1 MTNEKP
7 IVRVE
12 HLHKDYPYGENVTR
26 ALNDVSFE
34 IERGEFVVILG
45 QSGSGKTTL
54 LNMISALDVPTK
66 GKVSVGGREVSSL
79 PDRERTKFRA
89 HEVGLVFQFFNLF
102 PALTARENVEI
113 GLATSI
119 RESEEVGRR
128 AVKYLT
134 MVGLKDHIDKYPSQ
148 LSGGEQQRVAVA
160 RALAKEPK
168 ILLADEPTGNLDAE
182 TGDIVWNLLL
192 DLNRKTGTTIIS
204 VTHLESASEI
214 ADRSIFLRS
223 GQIQRVLMGGD
234 RGT

>member
-1 MTNEKP
+1 MTTEKP

-12 HLHKDYPYGENVTR
+12 HLHKDYPYGETLTR

-34 IERGEFVVILG
+34 IETGEFVVILG

-54 LNMISALDVPTK
+54 LNMISALDVPTR
-66 GKVSVGGREVSSL
+66 GKVIVGGREVSSL

-89 HEVGLVFQFFNLF
+89 YEVGLVFQFFNLF

-119 RESEEVGRR
+119 RDSEEVGRR
-128 AVKYLT
+128 AAKYLT
-134 MVGLKDHIDKYPSQ
+134 MVGLKDHMDKYPSQ

-182 TGDIVWNLLL
+182 TG
-192 DLNRKTGTTIIS
+192 
-204 VTHLESASEI
+204 
-214 ADRSIFLRS
+214 
-223 GQIQRVLMGGD
+223 
-234 RGT
+234 

>member
-1 MTNEKP
+1 MSDEKP

-12 HLHKDYPYGENVTR
+12 HLSKDYPYGETLTQ
-26 ALNDVSFE
+26 ALNDVSFR
-34 IERGEFVVILG
+34 IDKGEFVIILG

-66 GKVSVGGREVSSL
+66 GKVLVGEREISSL
-79 PDRERTKFRA
+79 PDKERTRFRA
-89 HEVGLVFQFFNLF
+89 SDVGLVFQFFNLF

-119 RESEEVGRR
+119 HDSREVANR
-128 AVKYLT
+128 AEKYIG

-182 TGDIVWNLLL
+182 TGDLVWNLLL

-214 ADRSIFLRS
+214 ADCSIFLRS
-223 GQIQRVLMGGD
+223 GRIEKILMTGE
-234 RGT
+234 RRA

>member
-1 MTNEKP
+1 MSDKRP

-12 HLHKDYPYGENVTR
+12 HLFKDYPYGETLTR
-26 ALNDVSFE
+26 ALNDVSFK
-34 IERGEFVVILG
+34 IDKGEFVVILG
-45 QSGSGKTTL
+45 QTGSGKTTL

-66 GKVSVGGREVSSL
+66 GKVLVGEREISSL
-79 PDRERTKFRA
+79 PDKERTRFRA
-89 HEVGLVFQFFNLF
+89 QDVGLVFQFFNLF

-119 RESEEVGRR
+119 RDSKEVAKR
-128 AVKYLT
+128 AEKYIG

-182 TGDIVWNLLL
+182 TGDLVWNLLL
-192 DLNRKTGTTIIS
+192 DLSRKTGTTIIS

-223 GQIQRVLMGGD
+223 GRIEKILMTGE
-234 RGT
+234 RGA

>member
-1 MTNEKP
+1 MAKGKS
-7 IVRVE
+7 IVQVE
-12 HLHKDYPYGENVTR
+12 HLCKEYVHGETLTR
-26 ALNDVSFE
+26 ALDDVSFR
-34 IERGEFVVILG
+34 IESGEFVVILG

-54 LNMISALDVPTK
+54 LNMMSALDVPTK
-66 GKVSVGGREVSSL
+66 GEVRVGGREISSL
-79 PDRERTKFRA
+79 PDRDRTKFRA

-119 RESEEVGRR
+119 RDSEEIGRR
-128 AVKYLT
+128 GVKYLT
-134 MVGLKDHIDKYPSQ
+134 MVGLKSHVDKHPSQ

-182 TGDIVWNLLL
+182 TGEMVWNLLL
-192 DLNRKTGTTIIS
+192 DMNRKTGTTIIS

-214 ADRSIFLRS
+214 ADRSIYLRS
-223 GQIQRVLMGGD
+223 GRVQEI
-234 RGT
+234 R

>member
-1 MTNEKP
+1 MSNEKP
-7 IVRVE
+7 IVHVE
-12 HLHKDYPYGENVTR
+12 HLFKEYPYGETLTR
-26 ALNDVSFE
+26 ALNDVSFK

-66 GKVSVGGREVSSL
+66 GRVLVDEKDVSSL
-79 PDRERTKFRA
+79 PDKERTKFRA
-89 HEVGLVFQFFNLF
+89 QDVGLVFQFFNLF

-119 RESEEVGRR
+119 RDPAEVGRR
-128 AVKYLT
+128 AVRYLG
-134 MVGLKDHIDKYPSQ
+134 MVGLKDHMDKYPSQ

-182 TGDIVWNLLL
+182 TGEIVWNLLL

-204 VTHLESASEI
+204 VTHLESASEF

-223 GQIQRVLMGGD
+223 GKVQRIVAGGE
-234 RGT
+234 RGS

>member
-1 MTNEKP
+1 MSNEKS

-12 HLHKDYPYGENVTR
+12 HLCKDYSYGETLTR
-26 ALNDVSFE
+26 ALNDVSFQIRE
-34 IERGEFVVILG
+34 NEFVVILG

-66 GKVSVGGREVSSL
+66 GKVFVAEKEVSSL
-79 PDRERTKFRA
+79 PDKERTRFRA
-89 HEVGLVFQFFNLF
+89 QEVGLVFQFFNLF

-119 RESEEVGRR
+119 RDSKEVAGRAER
-128 AVKYLT
+128 YLT
-134 MVGLKDHIDKYPSQ
+134 MVGLKDHVDKYPSQ

-182 TGDIVWNLLL
+182 TGEMVWNLLL

-223 GQIQRVLMGGD
+223 GRIQKTLMGAD
-234 RGT
+234 RGA

>member
-1 MTNEKP
+1 MSNERP

-12 HLHKDYPYGENVTR
+12 HLHKDYPYGETITR
-26 ALNDVSFE
+26 ALNDVSFQ
-34 IERGEFVVILG
+34 IEKGEFVVILG

-54 LNMISALDVPTK
+54 LNMMSALDVPTR
-66 GKVSVGGREVSSL
+66 GKVFIAESEVSSL
-79 PDRERTKFRA
+79 PDKERTKFRA
-89 HEVGLVFQFFNLF
+89 QEVGLVFQFFNLF

-119 RESEEVGRR
+119 RDSGEVGRR
-128 AVKYLT
+128 AVRYLG
-134 MVGLKDHIDKYPSQ
+134 MVGLKDHVDKYPSQ
-148 LSGGEQQRVAVA
+148 LSGGERQRVAVA

-182 TGDIVWNLLL
+182 TGEIVWNLLL

-223 GQIQRVLMGGD
+223 GKIQKILAGGE

>member
-1 MTNEKP
+1 MTDDAP
-7 IVRVE
+7 IVLVE
-12 HLHKDYPYGENVTR
+12 HLCKDYPYGETLTR
-26 ALNDVSFE
+26 ALDDVSFK
-34 IERGEFVVILG
+34 IGPGEFVVVLG

-54 LNMISALDVPTK
+54 LNMISALDVPTR
-66 GKVSVGGREVSSL
+66 GKVYIGDREVSSL
-79 PDRERTKFRA
+79 PDRERTTFRA

-119 RESEEVGRR
+119 RDSREVGRR
-128 AVKYLT
+128 AVEYLT
-134 MVGLKDHIDKYPSQ
+134 MVGLNNHLDKHPSQ

-182 TGDIVWNLLL
+182 TGEMVWNLLL

-214 ADRSIFLRS
+214 ADRSIYLRS
-223 GQIQRVLMGGD
+223 GRIQEIR
-234 RGT
+234 